1 MILLKFHNHFYSAI
15 VTPKCKNCTFMNEII
30 LQFNNDVRR
39 NLPGLEPKAIKS
51 PGNCE
56 GFLPLWAIVSIFFDL
71 IQVWIRISCFI
82 SFSEFLFTCEVPVLQ
97 ALLLRLSPKTLRKC
111 HQQFSVHNASI
122 LSLYN
127 LKVKSWKKILPRYF
141 FNYLRIGIDA
151 SWS

>member
-30 LQFNNDVRR
+30 LHFINVRW

-71 IQVWIRISCFI
+71 IHFRIWISCFI
-82 SFSEFLFTCEVPVLQ
+82 SFSEFLFTCVVPVLQ
-97 ALLLRLSPKTLRKC
+97 DFLLWLSPKTLRKC
-111 HQQFSVHNASI
+111 QQQFSVHNASI

-127 LKVKSWKKILPRYF
+127 LKVKSWKKILPRYCL
-141 FNYLRIGIDA
+141 NYLRIGIDA

>member
-1 MILLKFHNHFYSAI
+1 MLNGWKSFLTAISWFDRYCNLEYYHPFVQGPRELQKSGGAKSPILPHFSENSSFIAFLCDNFFWILKVRGGRGPPGPRGYEAPAI

-71 IQVWIRISCFI
+71 IG
-82 SFSEFLFTCEVPVLQ
+82 L
-97 ALLLRLSPKTLRKC
+97 
-111 HQQFSVHNASI
+111 
-122 LSLYN
+122 
-127 LKVKSWKKILPRYF
+127 
-141 FNYLRIGIDA
+141 
-151 SWS
+151 